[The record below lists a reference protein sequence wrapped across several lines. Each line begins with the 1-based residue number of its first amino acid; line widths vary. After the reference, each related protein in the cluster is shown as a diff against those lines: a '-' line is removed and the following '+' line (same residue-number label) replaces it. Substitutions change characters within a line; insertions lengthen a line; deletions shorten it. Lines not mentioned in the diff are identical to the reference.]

1 MAGLM
6 EQQVGAW
13 GAGFIS
19 IGLIISL
26 LGALIAWVLL
36 CAEILRIPAQ
46 DAVMPNCSAGRTPTA
61 HPRRRCG

>member
-36 CAEILRIPAQ
+36 CAGSCASRP
-46 DAVMPNCSAGRTPTA
+46 RTP
-61 HPRRRCG
+61 